1 MALVFPNPEQTN
13 NEGLLCYGGNLE
25 TDTLLQ
31 AYSMGIFPWYDKFSP
46 ILWWSPPIRMI
57 LKPDLFKPSK
67 SLNSLI
73 RKNIFEIKFDND
85 FETVIALCASTK
97 RKGQKGT
104 WITPEMIEAYIKLH
118 NLGYAHSVEAWNNG
132 KISGGLYGVSLG
144 RAFFGESM
152 FHLESNASKVAFYHL
167 VKRLI
172 SWHFHFIDAQQNTDH
187 LKSLGAY
194 SVERKE
200 FLNLLHKALQ
210 FKTIKGKWS

>member
-1 MALVFPNPEQTN
+1 MALVFPDPEQTN

-25 TDTLLQ
+25 TGTLLQ

-57 LKPDLFKPSK
+57 LKPDMFKPSK

-85 FETVIALCASTK
+85 FETVIAHCASAK

-104 WITPEMIEAYIKLH
+104 WITPEMKEAYIKLH

-152 FHLESNASKVAFYHL
+152 FHLV
-167 VKRLI
+167 V
-172 SWHFHFIDAQQNTDH
+172 
-187 LKSLGAY
+187 G
-194 SVERKE
+194 
-200 FLNLLHKALQ
+200 
-210 FKTIKGKWS
+210 KTLPLCSTW